1 MGVGREVQGIY
12 QKTPKIRQEQEF
24 LRGRGV
30 NCAHVTAEEEPTQ
43 RLRTTENTVTKV
55 EDALSS
61 CDSGP
66 WRQEE
71 NLRIKETKMGEILG
85 FKERRHTWVET

>member
-1 MGVGREVQGIY
+1 M
-12 QKTPKIRQEQEF
+12 
-24 LRGRGV
+24 
-30 NCAHVTAEEEPTQ
+30 NCASVTAEEEPTQ
-43 RLRTTENTVTKV
+43 RLRTTENAVTKV

-61 CDSGP
+61 CDLGP

-85 FKERRHTWVET
+85 FKERRHTWVETQAQTPKFRAWQCYGGRKGRI